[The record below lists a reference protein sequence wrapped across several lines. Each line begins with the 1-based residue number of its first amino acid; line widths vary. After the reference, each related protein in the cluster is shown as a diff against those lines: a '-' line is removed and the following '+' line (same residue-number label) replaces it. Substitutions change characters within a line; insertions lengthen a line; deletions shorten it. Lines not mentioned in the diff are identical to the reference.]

1 VRGMADEATWAGRV
15 AEWRASGLTSP
26 EFCRGKDFTAGGLR
40 HWAHTHGLTGPQ
52 PEVRLARV
60 VRVSSLR
67 SRPVTPVVVPDLL
80 VEVGGARI
88 VVRPGFDRA
97 TLGGVLDVV
106 MARSGR

>member
-1 VRGMADEATWAGRV
+1 M

-60 VRVSSLR
+60 VRVSAMR
-67 SRPVTPVVVPDLL
+67 SRPVTPVVEPDLV
-80 VEVGGARI
+80 VELGGARI
-88 VVRPGFDRA
+88 AIRPGFDRA
-97 TLGGVLDVV
+97 TLGAVLDVL
-106 MARSGR
+106 AERGNR